1 MLFAIH
7 GRQIGSSKEGDFSY
21 RVAAASQDLGRRERE
36 SRREIELGA
45 SVAVLGEKGVFR
57 LLNGPRRV
65 NVPTASNRQNNA
77 FVRVSRPPC
86 QAIPVPS
93 SATSHTQVPFTNEP
107 EGLNGGRATRR
118 WAVVAL
124 TVATLFDYSGTTR

>member
-1 MLFAIH
+1 VLFAIH

-57 LLNGPRRV
+57 L
-65 NVPTASNRQNNA
+65 
-77 FVRVSRPPC
+77 
-86 QAIPVPS
+86 PVPS